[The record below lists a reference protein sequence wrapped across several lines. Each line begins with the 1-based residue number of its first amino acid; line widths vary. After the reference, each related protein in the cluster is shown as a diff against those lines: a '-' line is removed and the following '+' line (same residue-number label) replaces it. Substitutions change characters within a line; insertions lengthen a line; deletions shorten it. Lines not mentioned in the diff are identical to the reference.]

1 MPVALTTADV
11 DRSRVADLVSV
22 DALADAFS
30 VFVNAT
36 DPGPACLGDCDDSR
50 RVDID
55 ELVRSV
61 GIALGRGSVAECLA
75 ADPDASATVTINELI
90 AAVNNALSGC

>member
-22 DALADAFS
+22 DALDDAFS

-50 RVDID
+50 RVDD

-75 ADPDASATVTINELI
+75 ACIDASATVTINELI